1 MGILLASLVLGVLP
15 QQPQKFEEA
24 RFQGEVKIVRK
35 VDYRYLVSKPEGYGR
50 ARVPLLVFL
59 HGAGERGSNLE
70 AVAVHGPL
78 KEIANGRKLPFLVV
92 APQCPRGQWWEPEA
106 VNALVEN
113 VIRTYRVD
121 RDRVYLTGL
130 SMGGF
135 GTWVASSQ
143 RPDLYAAILPICGG
157 IDPDNVAA
165 LTKMPIW
172 TVHGD
177 ADTAVPITETIRAVD
192 RLRELGA
199 NPRFDTIKGG
209 GHDVWTDVYANEET
223 YRWFMGHRRVG
234 KRS

>member
-1 MGILLASLVLGVLP
+1 MGAFP

-35 VDYRYLVSKPEGYGR
+35 VDYRYLVSKAEGYGR
-50 ARVPLLVFL
+50 GRVPLLVFL

-78 KEIANGRKLPFLVV
+78 KEIAKGRSLPFLVV
-92 APQCPRGQWWEPEA
+92 APQCPRGQWWDA
-106 VNALVEN
+106 DLVNAFVEN
-113 VIRTYRVD
+113 LIRTYRVD

-135 GTWVASSQ
+135 GTWSAAAK

-157 IDPDNVAA
+157 IDPDEVVP

-177 ADTAVPITETIRAVD
+177 ADTAVPISETVRAVD

-199 NPRFDTIKGG
+199 NLRFDTIKGG
-209 GHDVWTDVYANEET
+209 GHDVWTDVYASDEP
-223 YRWFMGHRRVG
+223 YRWLLGQ
-234 KRS
+234 KRTRNGS